1 MNFTPRKL
9 LAPAAAALLC
19 LSAPAPAGPADFKAA
34 ETAYESGNYT
44 ETFRLL
50 LPEAGQGDAVA
61 QYLTG
66 VKYMTGDGVPQDYG
80 QALTWFRKAAE
91 QGAAIA
97 QITIGAMY
105 FSGEGVPQDFAQ
117 AFTWYRKAAEQG
129 VARAQ
134 YSIGTMYALGKGVQQ
149 DFGQA
154 RFWLQKAAQNKN
166 QEARNAALSAL
177 NDLNQMGR

>member
-1 MNFTPRKL
+1 MNFTPCKL

-19 LSAPAPAGPADFKAA
+19 LSAPAAGPADFKAA

-50 LPEAGQGDAVA
+50 LPKAGQGDAVA
-61 QYLTG
+61 QYLIG

-105 FSGEGVPQDFAQ
+105 FSGEGVPQDF
-117 AFTWYRKAAEQG
+117 
-129 VARAQ
+129 
-134 YSIGTMYALGKGVQQ
+134 
-149 DFGQA
+149 GQA

-166 QEARNAALSAL
+166 QEARKLAVEAL
-177 NDLNQMGR
+177 NQLEQMNR